1 MKVWMRRNTIYR
13 KIMCPVKF
21 CSSKPVWKFMSGS
34 WFRNG
39 GSFFCWSTVLSAF
52 WSNVYCPAIV
62 CHIIRLF
69 ATGGYAEHNAGKITE
84 NYIRLS
90 FRHSFTFSPIQYIVF
105 GQQPLFRGWYQVPL
119 IIHRNVSE
127 MYQDKIEKHSHNE
140 IQQQVDSFV
149 EEHKDSNGRSVVY
162 TGNEPGGPA
171 CTFD

>member
-1 MKVWMRRNTIYR
+1 MKVWMCRNTIYR

-21 CSSKPVWKFMSGS
+21 CSSKPVWKFMSDS

-39 GSFFCWSTVLSAF
+39 GSFFCWSTALSAI

-105 GQQPLFRGWYQVPL
+105 GWSLNCKPTRPVSSTHTVYLSSFHLLPNGVIIPPHHNTIYKCRLFC
-119 IIHRNVSE
+119 HA
-127 MYQDKIEKHSHNE
+127 SH
-140 IQQQVDSFV
+140 
-149 EEHKDSNGRSVVY
+149 
-162 TGNEPGGPA
+162 
-171 CTFD
+171 